1 MINFINLF
9 LIVVEFLIIRPIN
22 DFNPNAE
29 KMIDIKSGVY
39 IGHRGTGVGRRT
51 DMYAMKLI

>member
-51 DMYAMKLI
+51 DMYAMK